1 MDKSYRYT
9 LYGDLYSLHHE
20 LGMVLYSI
28 CLCNYYPGNTI
39 VWSSN
44 EACEH
49 AFHEQCIS
57 QWLMKQ
63 RDGPLCPCCR
73 RDFVIDPYDVD
84 DEDPSS
90 IFMAPIDEDTED
102 EVESQPQQSQHQPT
116 SHDDSASSLGDAET
130 GDADPAIVAE
140 ATMAQQYV
148 LALHTEESV

>member
-1 MDKSYRYT
+1 
-9 LYGDLYSLHHE
+9 
-20 LGMVLYSI
+20 
-28 CLCNYYPGNTI
+28 
-39 VWSSN
+39 
-44 EACEH
+44 
-49 AFHEQCIS
+49 
-57 QWLMKQ
+57 
-63 RDGPLCPCCR
+63 
-73 RDFVIDPYDVD
+73 VIDPYDVD

-102 EVESQPQQSQHQPT
+102 EVEIQPQQSQHQPT